1 MNEELLANIHNI
13 GKSKGLNNSQIN
25 KAIKMLKSGKIN
37 TDNLI
42 DTMVDSSIDSIN
54 ISNPTR
60 EDLKAKL
67 HKKIEG
73 EKNKR
78 FHKLAPTALTPV
90 VKPEAPLATNK
101 KQNKKKKEAKK
112 LYELQKKYGTITME
126 LYNNYL
132 NELNNMK
139 PTFELNTA
147 EIAHKNHIQ
156 NIIKLYL
163 KQQRNNEQTNE
174 INIDLSELSDL
185 SDSD

>member
-1 MNEELLANIHNI
+1 
-13 GKSKGLNNSQIN
+13 
-25 KAIKMLKSGKIN
+25 
-37 TDNLI
+37 
-42 DTMVDSSIDSIN
+42 
-54 ISNPTR
+54 
-60 EDLKAKL
+60 
-67 HKKIEG
+67 
-73 EKNKR
+73 
-78 FHKLAPTALTPV
+78 
-90 VKPEAPLATNK
+90 LATNK

-185 SDSD
+185 SNSD